1 MIDIIKTLRQKTG
14 AGMMACKDALK
25 EASGD
30 AKKAL
35 ELLRK
40 KGLSIAIQKLGRT
53 AKEGLIQSYIHTGG
67 KIGVLVEINCET
79 DFVARNEEFVTFTR
93 DIAMQIAAAHPIYV
107 TKENVP
113 ENIIVKE
120 KEIIEAQIS
129 LAGGKEKPAEV
140 MEKIVTGKLGK
151 YYEEVCLMEQPFI
164 KDQNLKVKDLL
175 VELVAKI
182 GENISVRRFMRFQ
195 VGEE

>member
-53 AKEGLIQSYIHTGG
+53 AKEGLVQSYIHTGG

-93 DIAMQIAAAHPIYV
+93 DIAMQIAAAHPVYV
-107 TKENVP
+107 NKEDVP

-175 VELVAKI
+175 VELIAKI
-182 GENISVRRFMRFQ
+182 SENISVRRFMRFQ
-195 VGEE
+195 LGEE